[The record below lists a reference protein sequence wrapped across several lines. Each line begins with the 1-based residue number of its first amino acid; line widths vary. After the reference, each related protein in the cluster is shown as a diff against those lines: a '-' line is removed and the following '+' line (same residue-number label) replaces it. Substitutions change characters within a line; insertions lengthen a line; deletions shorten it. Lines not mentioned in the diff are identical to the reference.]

1 MECDS
6 FVKFHKDTSFST
18 HSGEEAYMNV
28 LIELQNDH
36 MHYTDLISDLEK
48 DFRHLQNGVS
58 YDVLQIIMT
67 LYPLKL
73 DMEVHFAREEYAL
86 FSCVAHPIIPVLIEE
101 HITLRKTLKDLDIMV
116 SGVNSGEIWHEQ
128 NQIDKLKKLMDS
140 FRSLRD
146 SHILKEETILFP
158 YLLNSIN
165 KWDWKLIQ
173 KKFKEFN
180 NIVAVNLL

>member
-6 FVKFHKDTSFST
+6 SAKFYKATSFST
-18 HSGEEAYMNV
+18 HFGEEIFMNA

-36 MHYTDLISDLEK
+36 LHYADLISDFEK
-48 DFRHLQNGVS
+48 DFKHLQNGVS

-101 HITLRKTLKDLDIMV
+101 HIKLRETLKDLDILV
-116 SGVNSGEIWHEQ
+116 SGVNSGELWHEQ
-128 NQIDKLKKLMDS
+128 NQIDKLKNLMDS
-140 FRSLRD
+140 FHSLRD

-158 YLLNSIN
+158 YLLNNIN
-165 KWDWKLIQ
+165 KRDWEFIE